1 MTINFSPE
9 DLDIRLYSGDHSLV
23 NFRVRSPDTQDYTN
37 TGSWGFLFYNK
48 SNGGVICSTP
58 TLNSAGTAILPGAAP
73 ENNLSASPQFNKLRT
88 APEQTAG
95 VVEVFVSGSVTNI
108 LSSSANNVGYEFYLN
123 TGKGKV
129 TFIKGD
135 SIIESRITN

>member
-1 MTINFSPE
+1 MTINFQPE
-9 DLDIRLYSGDHSLV
+9 DLGINLYAGDHAFL
-23 NFRVRSPDTQDYTN
+23 NFRVYSVDSNDYTN
-37 TGSWGFLFYNK
+37 TGSWGFLFFNK
-48 SNGGVICSTP
+48 ENGKVICSTI
-58 TLNSAGTAILPGAAP
+58 TLAENGDILPGAAP
-73 ENNLSASPQFNKLRT
+73 INNLSASPQFNKLRT